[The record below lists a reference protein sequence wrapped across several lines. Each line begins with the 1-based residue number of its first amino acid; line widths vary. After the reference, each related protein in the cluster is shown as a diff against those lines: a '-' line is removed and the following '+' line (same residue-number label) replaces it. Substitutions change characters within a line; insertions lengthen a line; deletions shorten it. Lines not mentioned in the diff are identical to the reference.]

1 MTERFPTYEAFA
13 EALVQNGIVTD
24 PWLDGAPRFRT
35 EPLELTRA
43 QLGELASAAEELGAA
58 YHELVQ
64 RVRDAG
70 DVALDDFFRLTPWQ
84 RAMFEMG
91 GDLWH
96 GLARADLFF
105 TDSGVV
111 TTELNCD
118 TPTGEAEA
126 WVLGQLFA
134 HPGALD
140 VNRGL
145 RDAFLAMNAVFFEA
159 FVEPGAPRTV
169 GLVYPTEFV
178 EDLALVRLYRQWFE
192 AAGYQVVLGSPFNLR
207 AGEDGEVTLFGER
220 ISLLW
225 RHYKTDWWSER
236 ETAFD
241 DEALA
246 DVAPLE
252 RELHLLDAAQRAKKL
267 VVVNPLSSVLP
278 QNKRAMAYFWE
289 NLHAFSHKTQAS
301 VRRLIPPTFR
311 LEVRDHA
318 ALLAEKDQWV
328 LKSDYGA
335 EGDEVIVGK
344 HVSAEL
350 FGASLAHARPGRWIV
365 QRYFEAQP
373 LSVAEPELVANYGVY
388 LIGGAAAGVYAR
400 VHSHNAMTDEASLSV
415 PVLARSAAAS

>member
-1 MTERFPTYEAFA
+1 MTARFATYEAFA
-13 EALVQNGIVTD
+13 EALVESGILND
-24 PWLDGAPRFRT
+24 PWLDGLPRFRT
-35 EPLELTRA
+35 EPLLLPRS
-43 QLGELASAAEELGAA
+43 QINELAAAAEDLGAA
-58 YHELVQ
+58 YDELVQ

-70 DVALDDFFRLTPWQ
+70 DAAQVGFFRLTPWQ

-96 GLARADLFF
+96 GVARADLFL
-105 TDSGVV
+105 TDAGVV

-126 WVLGQLFA
+126 CVLGGLFGRD
-134 HPGALD
+134 GAVD

-145 RDAFLAMNAVFFEA
+145 QAAFVAMARVFFDS
-159 FVEPGAPRTV
+159 FVEAGAPKVV
-169 GLVYPTEFV
+169 GLVYPTELV
-178 EDLALVRLYRQWFE
+178 EDLALVRLYRRWFE
-192 AAGYQVVLGSPFNLR
+192 EAGFRVVLGSPFNLR
-207 AGEDGEVTLFGER
+207 AGEGDTVLLFGER

-241 DEALA
+241 DESLQ

-252 RELHLLDAAQRAKKL
+252 RELRLLDHAQRARTL

-289 NLHAFSHKTQAS
+289 NLHAFSHRTQAT

-311 LEVRDHA
+311 LEVRDA
-318 ALLAEKDQWV
+318 DQLLAEKDEWV

-344 HVSAEL
+344 HASAEL
-350 FGASLAHARPGRWIV
+350 FRASLAHARPGRWIV
-365 QRYFEAQP
+365 QRYFEAIG
-373 LSVAEPELVANYGVY
+373 LSAAEPDVVANYGVY
-388 LIGGAAAGVYAR
+388 LCGGRTAGMYAR
-400 VHSHNAMTDEASLSV
+400 VHARTALTDESALSV
-415 PVLARSAAAS
+415 AVLASSVAAS